1 MSFAAN
7 RRQAFRSVLPL
18 PVSGMASTCLIYLG
32 CWYLGRRGAILSG
45 RLSASV
51 VFSTN
56 STIAS
61 PNPGCGIAVIAKV
74 TEIIERRVSSID
86 SICTFI
92 PPVLMVLSFLPRM
105 VKVPSGCISAR
116 SFVTKVSSQTNGAWI
131 TSVFSGDKHSF
142 TDEKGVYADEAS
154 GPFSLRRAICDKV
167 SVIP

>member
-1 MSFAAN
+1 
-7 RRQAFRSVLPL
+7 
-18 PVSGMASTCLIYLG
+18 MASTCLIYLG
-32 CWYLGRRGAILSG
+32 CWYLGRREAILSG
-45 RLSASV
+45 RLSVSV

-116 SFVTKVSSQTNGAWI
+116 SFVTKVSSQTCGAWI
-131 TSVFSGDKHSF
+131 TSVF
-142 TDEKGVYADEAS
+142 
-154 GPFSLRRAICDKV
+154 RAINIVLQMKKV
-167 SVIP
+167 YMLMKHPDRLVCGGRYATRFLSFHR